1 LIICKNKV
9 HFLKRGSSP
18 MVRAL
23 RGQFTANKGR
33 DISAK
38 RKVRRGQATLF
49 GTAQCEGRDDCTI
62 LIVEAQEWMGPLCT
76 ILSPHQISQKKNKTK
91 KKKKKKKKKK

>member
-1 LIICKNKV
+1 
-9 HFLKRGSSP
+9 

-76 ILSPHQISQKKNKTK
+76 ILSPHQISQEKLQNSK
-91 KKKKKKKKKK
+91 KKKKKKKENDRYTSPAQLVHSH